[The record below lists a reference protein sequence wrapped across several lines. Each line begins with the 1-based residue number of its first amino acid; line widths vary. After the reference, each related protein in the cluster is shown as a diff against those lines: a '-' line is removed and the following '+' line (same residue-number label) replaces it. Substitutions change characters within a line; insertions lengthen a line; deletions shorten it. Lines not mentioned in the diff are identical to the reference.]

1 MTNKKKYQAP
11 AFKVIKLKSRP
22 RLCSGS
28 PGPAD
33 EGENPDPG

>member
-11 AFKVIKLKSRP
+11 AFIVIKMKSLP

-28 PGPAD
+28 IKPAEED
-33 EGENPDPG
+33 NPEQVP